1 MSSKKTDKRTKHG
14 NTPDVDP
21 HVLILAKA
29 LKKARINA
37 GLTQTEL
44 AGRMGT
50 SQTEIHRIE
59 NGIVNFRVSK
69 LMDFAKAL
77 EGASIEIHITPDYKN
92 KDGFQTETH
101 FVILSEADGA
111 TQRSSAR
118 AFVKDPLKE
127 GAVDERIIWLSDD
140 DDGES

>member
-14 NTPDVDP
+14 NTSDVDP

-29 LKKARINA
+29 LKKARISA

-127 GAVDERIIWLSDD
+127 GAVDKRIIWLSDD
-140 DDGES
+140 EES

>member
-14 NTPDVDP
+14 NTSDVDP

-59 NGIVNFRVSK
+59 NGIVSK

-127 GAVDERIIWLSDD
+127 GAVEQRIIWLSDD
-140 DDGES
+140 EEP

>member
-14 NTPDVDP
+14 NTSDVDP

-50 SQTEIHRIE
+50 SQTEIHR
-59 NGIVNFRVSK
+59 IVNFRVSK

-127 GAVDERIIWLSDD
+127 GAVEQRIIWLSDD
-140 DDGES
+140 EEP